1 MSAYHRLDTAL
12 GSVSDAAHPPAGHVL
27 GGALGI
33 SILGRE
39 GNGMGR
45 GEIRLQSFD
54 EVLTD
59 VTRGSGPGT
68 GRGPPLYLCFSLSL
82 EAAAPVSTW
91 PRVR

>member
-1 MSAYHRLDTAL
+1 M
-12 GSVSDAAHPPAGHVL
+12 GDAAQPPAGHVL
-27 GGALGI
+27 GDALGI

-45 GEIRLQSFD
+45 GEIRLQYFD
-54 EVLTD
+54 EVLAD

-68 GRGPPLYLCFSLSL
+68 GQGPPLYLCFSLSL
-82 EAAAPVSTW
+82 EAAVPVSTQ